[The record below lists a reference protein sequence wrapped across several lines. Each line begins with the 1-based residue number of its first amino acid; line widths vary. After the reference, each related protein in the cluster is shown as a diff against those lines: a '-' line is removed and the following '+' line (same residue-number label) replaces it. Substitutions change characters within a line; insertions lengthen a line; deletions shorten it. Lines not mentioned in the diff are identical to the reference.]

1 MDDINFFS
9 FLFQYE
15 AGEKRNALVV
25 DLYKENADLM
35 QALYHVEE
43 QKRDAI
49 AKCYK
54 LEDQCNNLRKML
66 KQIARVA
73 IT

>member
-1 MDDINFFS
+1 M
-9 FLFQYE
+9 
-15 AGEKRNALVV
+15 V

-43 QKRDAI
+43 QKKDAI
-49 AKCYK
+49 SKCYK
-54 LEDQCNNLRKML
+54 LEDQCNNLRRMVK
-66 KQIARVA
+66 KIARVA